1 MKLNIIKKKAASL
14 REIGRET
21 VEIPKAST
29 LKELLYSLTE
39 IEFQKQHQTRNVDV
53 LDAQSVQSQAELGR
67 VSFGERYNQER
78 GDLEKAVQVML
89 QDFEDG
95 LFRVYV
101 NQDEY
106 TCLEEPLKLQEGD
119 EITLIR
125 LVMLAGRMW

>member
-14 REIGRET
+14 RELGRET